1 MSKKLVTKIAF
12 LSIAVFFAI
21 FLLSKPYNQMCRA
34 VNWCHPVS
42 ISYLLPSFEGEK
54 SLKINFAAQSEVEN
68 VDFRVNSQNSVNLQ
82 SGAKHSAIFTII
94 NRSDKDFTLR
104 PVRFFEN
111 GKLAQYINFYECLCF
126 QSYKV
131 KAGTSLDLAMRIKLK
146 HNIDKA
152 QVQSGEK
159 ITIGYR
165 LIDE

>member
-1 MSKKLVTKIAF
+1 MSKKLVTKILF
-12 LSIAVFFAI
+12 LLIAVFFTI

-42 ISYLLPSFEGEK
+42 FSYLLPSFKGEK
-54 SLKINFAAQSEVEN
+54 LLQVNFKAQSPLKN
-68 VDFRVNSQNSVNLQ
+68 VKFIVIGDGSVNLR
-82 SGAKHSAIFTII
+82 SGEKYSAIFRI
-94 NRSDKDFTLR
+94 NNNSDKDFTLR

-131 KAGTSLDLAMRIKLK
+131 KAGTSLDLAMRMKLK

-152 QVQSGEK
+152 QLQSGEK

-165 LIDE
+165 LIEE